1 MIFEANCQTTAMGVM
16 PHTDIEDAL
25 KLVLTL
31 DIPFW
36 PQLPRISYYHDMY
49 AQTAQNFPEV
59 VTDIQNKKLSFNT
72 ARFHEELW
80 EYSNKIGQ
88 EDTFALPSEYAVA
101 LNKFLELDL
110 SRFQAIR
117 GQSAGPV
124 SLGFKIMDEEN
135 KPIIY
140 NSEVKALLFDFI
152 QRKVNY
158 QYRKLKEKNPNAFV
172 WIDDP
177 ALSYV
182 FSSLYGYHDLQA
194 KEDYHALLQGLE
206 GPKGLH
212 LCTNVNLPYLLEL
225 GVQILSFDAFQMGL
239 MPKEYAEA
247 AAKYLKDG
255 GIICW
260 GIVPTET
267 AAQSKETPESL
278 AKLLMSY
285 WEIVSRNTGIEE
297 KQIAAQSL
305 LAPAKCC
312 IKDVWRSDAGSAQ
325 ECASDLEIQSVNKAF
340 AYLNSISTIL
350 RDKYKV

>member
-1 MIFEANCQTTAMGVM
+1 MMLEANCRTTAMGVM
-16 PHTDIEDAL
+16 PHTDIKEAL
-25 KLVLTL
+25 KLVLSL

-49 AQTAQNFPEV
+49 AQTAQNFPGIV
-59 VTDIQNKKLSFNT
+59 PDVPNKKLSFST
-72 ARFHEELW
+72 ARFQEELW
-80 EYSNKIGQ
+80 DYSNKIGR
-88 EDTFALPSEYAVA
+88 EETFALPHEYATVFDR
-101 LNKFLELDL
+101 FLTLDL
-110 SRFQAIR
+110 RRYHAIR
-117 GQSAGPV
+117 GQSAGPI
-124 SLGFKIMDEEN
+124 SLGFKVMDEEN

-152 QRKVNY
+152 QRKVNLQY
-158 QYRKLKEKNPNAFV
+158 QILSKKNPNAFV

-182 FSSLYGYHDLQA
+182 FSSLYGYHDRQA

-225 GVQILSFDAFQMGL
+225 GIEILSFDAFQMGL

-247 AAKYLKDG
+247 AAKFLRGG

-267 AAQSKETPESL
+267 AALSKETSETL
-278 AKLLMSY
+278 AKLLMDY
-285 WEIVSRNTGIEE
+285 WRAISQNTGLSEN
-297 KQIAAQSL
+297 QIAEQSL

-312 IKDVWRSDAGSAQ
+312 IKDVWRSNMESPQ
-325 ECASDLEIQSVNKAF
+325 ECASDLEMQSVNKAF
-340 AYLNSISTIL
+340 AYLKNISAIL
-350 RDKYKV
+350 KDRYML